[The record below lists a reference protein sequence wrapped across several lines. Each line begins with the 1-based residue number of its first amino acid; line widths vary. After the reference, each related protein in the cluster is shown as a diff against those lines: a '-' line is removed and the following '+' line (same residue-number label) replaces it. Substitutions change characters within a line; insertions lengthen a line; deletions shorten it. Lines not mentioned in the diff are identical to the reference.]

1 MNEIND
7 ISALAH
13 LINLTHLY
21 LEGNQ
26 ISDISV
32 LKNLTNLTYL
42 ILSDNPISQSD
53 IDWLKQQLPNCD
65 IAYENDLNL
74 DNNDL
79 RLDLDDNIPL

>member
-1 MNEIND
+1 MNQIND

-53 IDWLKQQLPNCD
+53 IDWLKKQLPSCD
-65 IAYENDLNL
+65 IVFYYDIKDSD
-74 DNNDL
+74 DNNFWSE
-79 RLDLDDNIPL
+79 DDIPL